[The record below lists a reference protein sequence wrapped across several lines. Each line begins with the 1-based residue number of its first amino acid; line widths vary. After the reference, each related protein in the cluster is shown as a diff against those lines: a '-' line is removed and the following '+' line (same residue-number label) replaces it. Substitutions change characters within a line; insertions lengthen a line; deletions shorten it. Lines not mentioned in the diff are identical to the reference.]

1 MKKVYKG
8 CNNQLII
15 TTDKVNSQPLGGVWS
30 LNCSKDDSTTR
41 NTQDREMTPKNPEH
55 SLN

>member
-1 MKKVYKG
+1 MKKVCKG

-15 TTDKVNSQPLGGVWS
+15 TADKVNSQTLGGVWS
-30 LNCSKDDSTTR
+30 LNYSKDDSKTR
-41 NTQDREMTPKNPEH
+41 NSQGREMTPKNPEH

>member
-1 MKKVYKG
+1 MKKVCKG

-41 NTQDREMTPKNPEH
+41 NSQDREVTPKNPEH